1 MPNND
6 DKKENM
12 ESATENSKQDSKIAI
27 PETVR
32 SEVNF
37 LVLPFFAL
45 WDKDVNRKTETV
57 YKTTVIRNAG
67 KLEIVWTVS
76 SNPRYGYP
84 GPFDKE
90 VHKAIEQIIG
100 NFPLPIANPIPLGSL
115 YSLCKRMGIN
125 RVGGAQYKRIKDA
138 LKRIIAATI
147 ESEGT
152 FYSKEGKR
160 WINDVFHLYDRV
172 IFKGEE
178 LTNGDIAED
187 NYLFLNSWYLDNI
200 NASYIKPV
208 DWSYYRTL
216 GTPIAQRLYE
226 LLSVKFYGLLM
237 GSGQFVS
244 YKYST
249 ICQLLPIVRQ
259 AYFSNAKNILDPAH
273 KKLEDTNF
281 LSKWYWEKIET
292 KGEDKDWL
300 IKYYPGRRAR
310 EEIKR
315 FRAGEQLELEL
326 PLRQEEDI
334 TKSKIEP
341 SVEVQ
346 GIVNQ
351 LVKRGITSSVAEK
364 LVNTYPSD
372 RIYTQ
377 IEVLDWL
384 KERND
389 ALVENSAGFLRKAI
403 EENYQPPDGYITHL
417 DRQTSRQEVE
427 DRKERWLQHRE
438 KLIQQDIS
446 KWDTITPKERVQAM
460 LDAWIFIQSSPNQ
473 NEIDSMQ
480 QELIDNLP
488 KTDEE
493 KREYIARNHPEDPP
507 PDFE

>member
-6 DKKENM
+6 YKKDGI
-12 ESATENSKQDSKIAI
+12 ESATENSKQDSKITI
-27 PETVR
+27 PETIR

-57 YKTTVIRNAG
+57 YKTTVMRNSG

-100 NFPLPIANPIPLGSL
+100 DLPLPVENPIPLGSL
-115 YSLCKRMGIN
+115 YSLYKRMGIN
-125 RVGGAQYKRIKDA
+125 RIGGAQYRRIKDA

-160 WINDVFHLYDRV
+160 WINDIFHLYDRV

-178 LTNGDIAED
+178 LADGDIAEN

-200 NASYIKPV
+200 NASYVKPV
-208 DWSYYRTL
+208 DWSYYKIL
-216 GTPIAQRLYE
+216 ETPIAQRLYE

-237 GSGQFVS
+237 RGGRFVS

-249 ICQLLPIVRQ
+249 ICQLLPIARQ
-259 AYFSNAKNILDPAH
+259 TYFSNARNILDPAH

-281 LSKWYWEKIET
+281 LSKWYWEEVGK

-310 EEIKR
+310 EEIKK
-315 FRAGEQLELEL
+315 FRVGEQLELEL
-326 PLRQEEDI
+326 SSRREEDI
-334 TKSKIEP
+334 TKSKRESP
-341 SVEVQ
+341 AEVQ
-346 GIVNQ
+346 GVVDQ
-351 LVKRGITSSVAEK
+351 LVKRGITPSVAEK

-417 DRQTSRQEVE
+417 DRQTRRQEVE
-427 DRKERWLQHRE
+427 DRKERWFQHRE
-438 KLIQQDIS
+438 KLIQQNIS
-446 KWDTITPKERVQAM
+446 KWDATTPKERVQAI
-460 LDAWIFIQSSPNQ
+460 LDAWIFTQSRPNQ
-473 NEIDSMQ
+473 DEIDSMQ

-493 KREYIARNHPEDPP
+493 KQEYIARNHTEDPP

>member
-1 MPNND
+1 MSNND
-6 DKKENM
+6 YKKECI
-12 ESATENSKQDSKIAI
+12 ESATENSEQDSKITI
-27 PETVR
+27 PETIR

-57 YKTTVIRNAG
+57 YKTTVMRNSG

-100 NFPLPIANPIPLGSL
+100 DLPLPVENPIPLGSL
-115 YSLCKRMGIN
+115 YSLYKRMGIN
-125 RVGGAQYKRIKDA
+125 KVGGAQYRRIKDA

-160 WINDVFHLYDRV
+160 WINDIFHLYDRV

-178 LTNGDIAED
+178 LADGDIAEN

-200 NASYIKPV
+200 NASYVKPV
-208 DWSYYRTL
+208 DWSYYKIL
-216 GTPIAQRLYE
+216 ETPIAQRLYE
-226 LLSVKFYGLLM
+226 LLSVKFYGSLM
-237 GSGQFVS
+237 RGGRFVS

-249 ICQLLPIVRQ
+249 ICQLLPIARQ
-259 AYFSNAKNILDPAH
+259 TYFSNARNILDPAH

-281 LSKWYWEKIET
+281 LSKWYWEEVEK

-310 EEIKR
+310 EEIKK
-315 FRAGEQLELEL
+315 FRVGEQLELEL
-326 PLRQEEDI
+326 SSRREEDI
-334 TKSKIEP
+334 TKSKREP
-341 SVEVQ
+341 LAEVQ
-346 GIVNQ
+346 GMVDQ
-351 LVKRGITSSVAEK
+351 LVKRGITPSVAEK

-417 DRQTSRQEVE
+417 DRQTRRQEVE
-427 DRKERWLQHRE
+427 DHKERWLQHRE
-438 KLIQQDIS
+438 KLIQQNIS
-446 KWDTITPKERVQAM
+446 KWDMTTPR
-460 LDAWIFIQSSPNQ
+460 
-473 NEIDSMQ
+473 
-480 QELIDNLP
+480 
-488 KTDEE
+488 
-493 KREYIARNHPEDPP
+493 RECRPY
-507 PDFE
+507 